1 MSEFYKERIYPLLFM
16 FIVTLVCIVL
26 TAGAHILT
34 FDLAKANELSF
45 TRRAILDAAGLS
57 YENTTVGIEETYL
70 SLVSEEAGYY
80 SANVDGK
87 TRYIVPLAGPGL
99 WGTIEIMAGFE
110 ADLSTFSGVAIVNQT
125 ETPGL
130 GGRIEEP
137 WFTAQFAGKQGP
149 FTLVEEGTSAA
160 DHEVD
165 GITGASRT
173 SEYFKNLTD
182 RAATEARRI
191 IEGV

>member
-26 TAGAHILT
+26 TAGANILT

-160 DHEVD
+160 AHEVD

>member
-16 FIVTLVCIVL
+16 FITTVVCIVL
-26 TAGAHILT
+26 TAEPISSPSTLQKRT
-34 FDLAKANELSF
+34 SF
-45 TRRAILDAAGLS
+45 PSPGGRFWMPPGSPTRTRPS
-57 YENTTVGIEETYL
+57 ESKRSTSPRSREE
-70 SLVSEEAGYY
+70 GYY
-80 SANVDGK
+80 TAIVDGK
-87 TRYIVPLAGPGL
+87 TRYIIPLVGPGL
-99 WGTIEIMAGFE
+99 WGTIEIMAGLE
-110 ADLSTFSGVAIVNQT
+110 EDLTTFSGVAIVNQS

-149 FTLVEEGTSAA
+149 FTLMEEGTAA
-160 DHEVD
+160 QAHEVD

-182 RAATEARRI
+182 RAASEARRI
-191 IEGV
+191 IQGV

>member
-16 FIVTLVCIVL
+16 FITTVVCIVL

-57 YENTTVGIEETYL
+57 YENTTLGIEGVYL
-70 SLVSEEAGYY
+70 ASVTEKEGYY
-80 SANVDGK
+80 TAIVDGK
-87 TRYIVPLAGPGL
+87 TRYIIPLIGPGL
-99 WGTIEIMAGFE
+99 WGTIEIMAGLE
-110 ADLSTFSGVAIVNQT
+110 EDLTTFSGVAIVNQS

-149 FTLVEEGTSAA
+149 FTLVEEGTAA
-160 DHEVD
+160 QAHEVD

-182 RAATEARRI
+182 RAASEARRI
-191 IEGV
+191 IQGV

>member
-1 MSEFYKERIYPLLFM
+1 MSEFYKERVYPLIFM

-34 FDLAKANELSF
+34 FDLAEANELSF
-45 TRRAILDAAGLS
+45 TRRAILDAAGLP
-57 YENTTVGIEETYL
+57 YENTTIGIEEEYL
-70 SLVSEEAGYY
+70 SSISEENGYFT
-80 SANVDGK
+80 AVVDGK

-99 WGTIEIMAGFE
+99 WGTIEIMAGLE
-110 ADLSTFSGVAIVNQT
+110 EDLTTFSGVAIVSQT

-137 WFTAQFAGKQGP
+137 WFTAQFAGKKGP
-149 FTLVEEGTSAA
+149 FTIVEEGTSAA
-160 DHEVD
+160 ANEVD

-173 SEYFKNLTD
+173 SEFFKNLTD
-182 RAATEARRI
+182 RASAEARRI

>member
-34 FDLAKANELSF
+34 FDRAKANELSF

-160 DHEVD
+160 AHEVD